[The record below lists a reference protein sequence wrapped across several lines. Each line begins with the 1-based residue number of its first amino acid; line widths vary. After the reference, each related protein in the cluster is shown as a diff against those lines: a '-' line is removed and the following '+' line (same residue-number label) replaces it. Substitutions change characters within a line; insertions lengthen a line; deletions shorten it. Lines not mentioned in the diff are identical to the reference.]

1 MLENLD
7 ASLKILENWYS
18 SHCDGDWEHGFG
30 IQIETL
36 DNPGWSV
43 KIDTKGTNIEYL
55 NIEEIENFVSNDDWI
70 IVRKENKK
78 LVGHCGAKQLSAL
91 LRLLAGYI
99 KIT

>member
-7 ASLKILENWYS
+7 ASLNILENWYS
-18 SHCDGDWEHGFG
+18 SHCDGYWEHGFG

-55 NIEEIENFVSNDDWI
+55 NIEEIENVVSNYDWI
-70 IVRKENKK
+70 IIRKEDKK
-78 LVGHCGAKQLSAL
+78 LVGYCGAKQLSVL
-91 LRLLAGYI
+91 LSLLAVYI
-99 KIT
+99 KNI